1 MVTDGRTTG
10 RSSSSP
16 APGADV
22 EMEAGLDRPAESDG
36 GGGDPAD
43 GALTTAAFG
52 TKVVDDDPSH
62 RVETAT
68 VVKSEAPEGLE
79 AASEA
84 RPGTPEG
91 SGDDDDGG
99 RSDRAAGE
107 SPEQLFPGSRSDL
120 ELASSSTPYLESPDC
135 ATSALAPLVVKRG
148 PGRPRKDG
156 SSPIQRK
163 KL

>member
-1 MVTDGRTTG
+1 
-10 RSSSSP
+10 
-16 APGADV
+16 
-22 EMEAGLDRPAESDG
+22 MEAGLDRPAESD

-107 SPEQLFPGSRSDL
+107 SPEQLFSGSRSDL